1 MRLSFLQSALALFGA
16 LTLVAGAPA
25 RLEGVRPLSGAHPE
39 NWWKENQ
46 GRHEATATWHA
57 HHERGGPGKYSKEVL
72 DKLKAARA
80 EVGEPTGTNVEIP
93 KAPVKPASAGGGS
106 MPPGKGYKKR
116 GEGEGPEEFRR
127 ASSAKAARGDDDGPQ
142 PAGDMPP
149 GKQWRRHISDVES
162 GDADGD
168 DGRD

>member
-25 RLEGVRPLSGAHPE
+25 ARLEGVRPLSGTHPE

-46 GRHEATATWHA
+46 GRHEATSATWHA
-57 HHERGGPGKYSKEVL
+57 HEKRGPGKEVL

-80 EVGEPTGTNVEIP
+80 EADKGEPTGTNVEIP

-116 GEGEGPEEFRR
+116 GEGEGPRR
-127 ASSAKAARGDDDGPQ
+127 AAKAAREEDDDGPQ

-168 DGRD
+168 DGSD